1 MRDGDLKYGAPDI
14 TLGIVDVRDVGKAHL
29 NAALS
34 PELSGRQILNSDS
47 VSFLELGQI
56 LIEAFG
62 NFYPFPKIKAPKFS
76 FWLLAPFFGVKRSF
90 VSNNVGHVV
99 FFDNSKS
106 IRDLNID
113 YTPVNK
119 SAIDF
124 FQQFIDEKII

>member
-34 PELSGRQILNSDS
+34 PELSGRYILNSES
-47 VSFLELGQI
+47 VSFLELGKI

-62 NFYPFPKIKAPKFS
+62 DSYPFPKMRAPKFL

-99 FFDNSKS
+99 FFNNSKS
-106 IRDLNID
+106 IKDLDIV
-113 YTPVNK
+113 YAPVKK
-119 SAIDF
+119 SALDF

>member
-1 MRDGDLKYGAPDI
+1 MGDGDLKYGAPDI
-14 TLGIVDVRDVGKAHL
+14 TLGMVDVRDVGKAHL

-34 PELSGRQILNSDS
+34 PELSGRYILNSDS

-56 LIEAFG
+56 LIKAFG
-62 NFYPFPKIKAPKFS
+62 ESYPFPKMKAPKFL

-106 IRDLNID
+106 IKDLNIN

-119 SAIDF
+119 SAVDF

>member
-1 MRDGDLKYGAPDI
+1 MLQIGDGDLKYGAPDI
-14 TLGIVDVRDVGKAHL
+14 TQGMVDVRDDGKAHL

-34 PELSGRQILNSDS
+34 PELSGRQIL
-47 VSFLELGQI
+47 
-56 LIEAFG
+56 IEAFG
-62 NFYPFPKIKAPKFS
+62 NFYPFPKMKAPKFS